1 LRKTGLVL
9 CFLLS
14 VYSASADHITG
25 GETYYTLTSVNNGIY
40 NYHITVKLF
49 MDCFSNRQLSN
60 PGIIGIFDKATNQL
74 ISNYTVALSNQE
86 TLNLTDAGP
95 CITNP
100 PPVCYKVG
108 YYEFDASLPAS
119 AHGYV
124 IATQVNY
131 RVNGIANLTSG
142 YGNVGATYIGEI
154 PGTSPHPAGPN
165 NNSAKFTGSDMVV
178 MCANNAFSYSF
189 AADDLDG
196 DELYYTFCEAYAG
209 GASGG
214 GGNAN
219 PPNPPPYSSVPYAGN
234 FSGGNPLGGQVQIDP
249 KTGLITGIA
258 PDVGTYVITVC
269 VQEIRDGVVIATQ
282 HKDLQVKI
290 TDCNVAAASIPPAY
304 MLCDN
309 TQTISLLNLSNSP
322 LINSYNWDIYNQ
334 KGLHI
339 FSSVSATEL
348 YTFADTGTYTVK
360 LVINRNGQCADSS
373 TSIARVYPGFAP
385 GFTFTGIC
393 VNKPTVFTDATTS
406 KYGVPNGWRW
416 DFGEA
421 SVFNDV
427 SLQKNTSYT
436 YPSQGTRMVQLIVA
450 DSKGCIDTLTK
461 PVPILDKP
469 PILLAF
475 RDTLI
480 CPPDALKLKAGGT
493 GIFNWSPVVNMTAP
507 TTATPTVSPLTTT
520 KYYVDLDDNGCQ
532 NRDSVLVRV
541 VNQVSLDVMQDTII
555 CQGDAIKLHLVSD
568 GLRYDWSPAEQFVN
582 PFVANPVATTISTT
596 LYKVVVHI
604 SSCFANG
611 DVKVTTIPYP
621 LSKAG
626 DDKMICFDA
635 PIQLNGIT
643 DGKTISWSPAG
654 TLSNPTLLNP
664 IARPKS
670 TTTYV
675 MTAWDDKGCPKPS
688 YDSIKV
694 TVLPDILASAGSDT
708 AAITGQPLQLKAS
721 GGERYVWSP
730 SNGLSA
736 TNIPNPI
743 ATHYS
748 PSDNIKY
755 KVLVYNEA
763 ECVDSAFVSMKVF
776 KTLPSIFVPSAFSPN
791 GDGKNDAFRFVA
803 AGMKTVE
810 YFNVYNRW
818 GQMVYSSHSPLP
830 GWDGTIAGKAQAAGI
845 YIWAVRAIDYT
856 GAIYS
861 QKGTMTL
868 VR

>member
-1 LRKTGLVL
+1 
-9 CFLLS
+9 
-14 VYSASADHITG
+14 
-25 GETYYTLTSVNNGIY
+25 
-40 NYHITVKLF
+40 
-49 MDCFSNRQLSN
+49 
-60 PGIIGIFDKATNQL
+60 
-74 ISNYTVALSNQE
+74 
-86 TLNLTDAGP
+86 
-95 CITNP
+95 
-100 PPVCYKVG
+100 
-108 YYEFDASLPAS
+108 
-119 AHGYV
+119 
-124 IATQVNY
+124 
-131 RVNGIANLTSG
+131 
-142 YGNVGATYIGEI
+142 
-154 PGTSPHPAGPN
+154 
-165 NNSAKFTGSDMVV
+165 
-178 MCANNAFSYSF
+178 
-189 AADDLDG
+189 
-196 DELYYTFCEAYAG
+196 
-209 GASGG
+209 
-214 GGNAN
+214 
-219 PPNPPPYSSVPYAGN
+219 
-234 FSGGNPLGGQVQIDP
+234 
-249 KTGLITGIA
+249 
-258 PDVGTYVITVC
+258 
-269 VQEIRDGVVIATQ
+269 
-282 HKDLQVKI
+282 
-290 TDCNVAAASIPPAY
+290 
-304 MLCDN
+304 
-309 TQTISLLNLSNSP
+309 
-322 LINSYNWDIYNQ
+322 
-334 KGLHI
+334 
-339 FSSVSATEL
+339 
-348 YTFADTGTYTVK
+348 
-360 LVINRNGQCADSS
+360 
-373 TSIARVYPGFAP
+373 
-385 GFTFTGIC
+385 
-393 VNKPTVFTDATTS
+393 
-406 KYGVPNGWRW
+406 
-416 DFGEA
+416 
-421 SVFNDV
+421 
-427 SLQKNTSYT
+427 
-436 YPSQGTRMVQLIVA
+436 
-450 DSKGCIDTLTK
+450 
-461 PVPILDKP
+461 
-469 PILLAF
+469 
-475 RDTLI
+475 
-480 CPPDALKLKAGGT
+480 
-493 GIFNWSPVVNMTAP
+493 
-507 TTATPTVSPLTTT
+507 VSPLTTT
-520 KYYVDLDDNGCQ
+520 NYYVDLDDNGCQ

-643 DGKTISWSPAG
+643 DGKTISWSPAS

-670 TTTYV
+670 TTTYI

-688 YDSIKV
+688 YDSITV

-708 AAITGQPLQLKAS
+708 ASITGQPLQLKAS
-721 GGERYVWSP
+721 GGVRYVWSP

-818 GQMVYSSHSPLP
+818 GQMVYSSNSPLP

-856 GAIYS
+856 GAVYS